1 MDSKKS
7 LGQRG
12 EELASRYLL
21 QKGYRL
27 LARNYSTPYGE
38 LDIVVKTEKIVVFVE
53 VKTRSSARYGK
64 GEEAISPWKERHL
77 LIAAQI
83 FCKRFHLEQVPC
95 RFDVISIFYAGSAYR
110 LHHIENA
117 FGG

>member
-1 MDSKKS
+1 MKDKKR
-7 LGQRG
+7 LGSRG
-12 EELASRYLL
+12 EELATKYIE

-38 LDIVVKTEKIVVFVE
+38 LDIVAKEGKTLVFIE
-53 VKTRSSARYGK
+53 VKTRSSGRYGT
-64 GEEAISPWKERHL
+64 GVEAISHWKERHL
-77 LIAAQI
+77 VTAAQI
-83 FCKRFHLEQVPC
+83 FCKRYHLEQVDC